1 MSDAAVADIAWSFS
15 SVRITCLQEAV
26 DLAKRAKDEGN
37 VCYKSR
43 DHERAVAYYKTG
55 LTKLRAA
62 RSRKTPYADAA

>member
-1 MSDAAVADIAWSFS
+1 M
-15 SVRITCLQEAV
+15 TCLQEAV

-37 VCYKSR
+37 VCFKSK

-62 RSRKTPYADAA
+62 RR